1 LQERKKVSQRGI
13 RSALFLVVLAL
24 PLAQAAAAQVALE
37 GAWVRALPPTQ
48 TRTAAYLTV
57 RNASAE
63 AVVIS
68 GASTPIAGRVELH
81 ETLQSEGMMR
91 MQEQSEVRVPAG
103 AEVSFVP
110 GGLHLMLLDLDAM
123 PAVGDVV
130 ELCLTI
136 DGAPLCTPAETRRDA
151 APAGHHDHQH
161 H

>member
-1 LQERKKVSQRGI
+1 VSQKSY
-13 RSALFLVVLAL
+13 RSALFLAVLAL
-24 PLAQAAAAQVALE
+24 PLAQAAAAQVVLE

-57 RNASAE
+57 RNAGAE

-91 MQEQSEVRVPAG
+91 MEEQSEVRVPAG
-103 AEVSFVP
+103 AAVSFAP
-110 GGLHLMLLDLDAM
+110 GGLHLMLLDLDTM
-123 PAVGDVV
+123 PAVGDAV

-136 DGAPLCTPAETRRDA
+136 DGAPLCTTAETRRDA
-151 APAGHHDHQH
+151 APAAHHDHQH

>member
-1 LQERKKVSQRGI
+1 MLL
-13 RSALFLVVLAL
+13 AVLAL
-24 PLAQAAAAQVALE
+24 PLAQTVAAQVVLE

-57 RNASAE
+57 RNTGTE
-63 AVVIS
+63 AVVVS

-81 ETLQSEGMMR
+81 ETLQTEGMMR

-103 AEVSFVP
+103 AAVSFAP

-123 PAVGDVV
+123 PAVGDAVQ
-130 ELCLTI
+130 LCLTV
-136 DGAPLCTPAETRRDA
+136 DGAPLCTVAETRRDA